1 MIKPLSIF
9 NSKDSVSRGRG
20 AGGFTAVGIN
30 KDLVEDGA
38 NEFYAMTA
46 AEWEEKLS
54 ILIENSQ
61 LRERMGREGRR
72 RVLENYTYQ
81 ACAPRLFSILTR
93 AMEKPHGGERR
104 SD

>member
-1 MIKPLSIF
+1 MITRLSIS
-9 NSKDSVSRGRG
+9 NSKDSVSRGRS

-61 LRERMGREGRR
+61 LREQMGREERK
-72 RVLENYTYQ
+72 RVLKSYTIRPVGPASFQ
-81 ACAPRLFSILTR
+81 S
-93 AMEKPHGGERR
+93 
-104 SD
+104 